1 MKAGVYTCTRWALR
15 RVGRD
20 MYCVVQETRSGS
32 GFKTVDSETV
42 VATGMTKDEAI
53 EFLKV
58 ARRGQ

>member
-1 MKAGVYTCTRWALR
+1 MKAGVYICTRWALR
-15 RVGRD
+15 RVGKD
-20 MYCVVQETRSGS
+20 MYSVVQETRSGS
-32 GFKTVDSETV
+32 GFRTVDSTLV